1 LIVALVHA
9 DLVTF
14 DVPEPD
20 VSARFWCA
28 VLAAEITEREDEG
41 RWVAVSGGSLRGRLG
56 FQRGEVRPGG
66 VHLDLSCAASDLDA
80 EVERL
85 LAAGAVL
92 LRPARRES
100 YGVIVNM
107 ACPDGYAFDV
117 CAYGG

>member
-1 LIVALVHA
+1 VALVHT

-20 VSARFWCA
+20 ASARFWCTA
-28 VLAAEITEREDEG
+28 LAAEVTEREDEG
-41 RWVAVSGGSLRGRLG
+41 RWVVVSGGAVHGRLG

-66 VHLDLSCAASDLDA
+66 VHLDLSCAASDLEA

-85 LAAGAVL
+85 VAAGATL
-92 LRPARRES
+92 LRPLRHEP
-100 YGVIVNM
+100 YGAIANM

-117 CAYGG
+117 CAYGA